1 MDYRELAGNSVSLL
15 GYGCMRFPTN
25 EAGEIDEPRAE
36 KLLLK
41 AYEQGVN
48 YFDTAW
54 PYHSG
59 KSEPFVGKVLSKL
72 GRDSFYIAT
81 KLPVWTIESLDH
93 AKEVFNTQLEH
104 LQTDHVDYYLLH
116 SLDEAKWQ
124 KVLDLGILPFL
135 EEQQRLGRI
144 KKLGFSFHAPYGV
157 FKRIIDYR
165 NWDFCQIQ
173 FNYMDTEH
181 QAGLKGLEYAESKGV
196 GIVVMEPVKG
206 GTLAALPSYASDPL
220 TAADPGK
227 SMASWALRYVAGFDN
242 VKVILS
248 GMSNEEQL
256 EDNLSTFSPYVPF
269 TDHEK
274 VALDAAITALKARP
288 NNGCTGCKYC
298 LPCASGVEIPRVFR
312 VWNDF
317 QRYQNEDAA
326 AADYGYIPALGR
338 AQNCIRCGM
347 CEERCPQGIK
357 IRNDLKTIAA
367 QPWANKA

>member
-1 MDYRELAGNSVSLL
+1 MDYREMAGNRVSLL
-15 GYGCMRFPTN
+15 GYGCMRFPTDDAGN
-25 EAGEIDEPRAE
+25 IDEARAEALLLRAYEAGI
-36 KLLLK
+36 
-41 AYEQGVN
+41 N

-59 KSEPFVGKVLSKL
+59 KSEPFVGKVMSKL
-72 GRDSFYIAT
+72 PRDSFYLAT
-81 KLPVWTIESLDH
+81 KLPIWAIDSLDK
-93 AKEVFNTQLEH
+93 AREIFDTQLEH
-104 LQTDHVDYYLLH
+104 LHSEYVDYYLLH
-116 SLDEAKWQ
+116 ALDEERWEKCL
-124 KVLDLGILPFL
+124 KLGIVDFL
-135 EEQQRLGRI
+135 VEQKRLGRI
-144 KKLGFSFHAPYGV
+144 RKLGFSFHAPYAV
-157 FKRIIDYR
+157 FKRIIDHR
-165 NWDFCQIQ
+165 RWDFCQIQ
-173 FNYMDTEH
+173 LNYMDTEH

-274 VALDAAITALKARP
+274 VALDAAIAALKARP

>member
-36 KLLLK
+36 KLLLR

-59 KSEPFVGKVLSKL
+59 KSEAFVGRVLAKL
-72 GRDSFYIAT
+72 DRDSFYIAT
-81 KLPVWTIESLDH
+81 KLPMFTIESLDH

-181 QAGLKGLEYAESKGV
+181 QAGL
-196 GIVVMEPVKG
+196 
-206 GTLAALPSYASDPL
+206 
-220 TAADPGK
+220 
-227 SMASWALRYVAGFDN
+227 
-242 VKVILS
+242 
-248 GMSNEEQL
+248 
-256 EDNLSTFSPYVPF
+256 
-269 TDHEK
+269 
-274 VALDAAITALKARP
+274 
-288 NNGCTGCKYC
+288 
-298 LPCASGVEIPRVFR
+298 
-312 VWNDF
+312 
-317 QRYQNEDAA
+317 
-326 AADYGYIPALGR
+326 
-338 AQNCIRCGM
+338 
-347 CEERCPQGIK
+347 
-357 IRNDLKTIAA
+357 
-367 QPWANKA
+367 

>member
-1 MDYRELAGNSVSLL
+1 
-15 GYGCMRFPTN
+15 
-25 EAGEIDEPRAE
+25 
-36 KLLLK
+36 
-41 AYEQGVN
+41 
-48 YFDTAW
+48 
-54 PYHSG
+54 
-59 KSEPFVGKVLSKL
+59 
-72 GRDSFYIAT
+72 
-81 KLPVWTIESLDH
+81 
-93 AKEVFNTQLEH
+93 
-104 LQTDHVDYYLLH
+104 
-116 SLDEAKWQ
+116 
-124 KVLDLGILPFL
+124 
-135 EEQQRLGRI
+135 
-144 KKLGFSFHAPYGV
+144 
-157 FKRIIDYR
+157 
-165 NWDFCQIQ
+165 
-173 FNYMDTEH
+173 
-181 QAGLKGLEYAESKGV
+181 
-196 GIVVMEPVKG
+196 MEPVKG

-326 AADYGYIPALGR
+326 AAACARSAARR
-338 AQNCIRCGM
+338 A
-347 CEERCPQGIK
+347 
-357 IRNDLKTIAA
+357 
-367 QPWANKA
+367 